1 MDFTGQVALVT
12 GGSRG
17 IGRAVVCDLARRGA
31 RVLFCYRERAEAAA
45 ETVALAGGALAGGEV
60 AAQQAD
66 VGDPGAGS
74 ALVGE
79 ALARWGRLDVLVNC
93 AGVASFGAV
102 DTLDLA
108 RWTATLATNLTGV
121 YHLCRAAVRPM
132 MQRRYGRI
140 VNLAALH
147 ATGGFPGQA
156 DYSAATGGVLGLTR
170 SLAREV
176 APWAITVNAVAPGFV
191 ETELLAE
198 TPELLRGWGE
208 QIIAL
213 RRAGRP
219 EEVASAVV
227 FLASPLASYITG
239 HTLAVDGGWT
249 MA

>member
-1 MDFTGQVALVT
+1 MDFSGQVAVVT

-31 RVLFCYRERAEAAA
+31 RVLFCYRERADAAR
-45 ETVALAGGALAGGEV
+45 ETAALAGGEV
-60 AAQQAD
+60 VALRAD
-66 VGDPGAGS
+66 VGEPATGP

-79 ALARWGRLDVLVNC
+79 AVARWGRLDVLVNC
-93 AGVASFGAV
+93 AGAASFGEL
-102 DTLDLA
+102 DTLDVA
-108 RWTATLATNLTGV
+108 RWAETVRVNLTGV
-121 YHLCRAAVRPM
+121 YNVCRAAVRPM

-147 ATGGFPGQA
+147 GKGGFPGQA

-176 APWAITVNAVAPGFV
+176 APWTITVNAVAPGLV
-191 ETELLAE
+191 DTELLGA
-198 TPELLRGWGE
+198 TPEAVRGWSE

-213 RRAGRP
+213 RRVGRP

>member
-1 MDFTGQVALVT
+1 MDYSGQVAVVT

-17 IGRAVVCDLARRGA
+17 VGRAVVRGLAGRGA
-31 RVLFCYRERAEAAA
+31 RVLFCYRERAEAAE
-45 ETVALAGGALAGGEV
+45 ETLGLVGGDGGEALAM
-60 AAQQAD
+60 QAD
-66 VGDPGAGS
+66 VGDPESGA
-74 ALVGE
+74 AVVGA

-93 AGVASFGAV
+93 AGAAAFGPLE
-102 DTLDLA
+102 TLSLE
-108 RWTATLATNLTGV
+108 RWQATLAANLSGI
-121 YHLCRAAVRPM
+121 YHMCRAAVRPM

-156 DYSAATGGVLGLTR
+156 DYSAATGGVLGMTR

-176 APWAITVNAVAPGFV
+176 AAWTITVNAVAPGFV
-191 ETELLAE
+191 ETELLGA
-198 TPELLRGWGE
+198 TPPEVRAWGE
-208 QIIAL
+208 QIIAM

-219 EEVASAVV
+219 EEVAAPIL
-227 FLASPLASYITG
+227 FLASPMASYITG

>member
-1 MDFTGQVALVT
+1 MDFTGQVAVVT

-17 IGRAVVCDLARRGA
+17 IGRAVVRDLARRGA
-31 RVLFCYRERAEAAA
+31 RVLFCYRERAAAA
-45 ETVALAGGALAGGEV
+45 EETLALVAEAGGEAV
-60 AAQQAD
+60 ALQAD
-66 VGDPGAGS
+66 VSDPEAGTK
-74 ALVGE
+74 LVGA

-93 AGVASFGAV
+93 AGVAAFGPV
-102 DTLDLA
+102 EGLSLE
-108 RWTATLATNLTGV
+108 RWQAIIDTNLTGV

-170 SLAREV
+170 ALAREV
-176 APWAITVNAVAPGFV
+176 AAWSITVNAVAPGLV
-191 ETELLAE
+191 ETELAE
-198 TPELLRGWGE
+198 VTPPEVRAWGE
-208 QIIAL
+208 QIIAM
-213 RRAGRP
+213 RRSGRP
-219 EEVASAVV
+219 EEVAAAVV

>member
-1 MDFTGQVALVT
+1 MDFTGQVAVVT

-17 IGRAVVCDLARRGA
+17 IGRAVVRDLARRGA
-31 RVLFCYRERAEAAA
+31 RVLFCYRERAEAAE
-45 ETVALAGGALAGGEV
+45 ETLALVAAAGGE
-60 AAQQAD
+60 AAALRAD
-66 VGDPGAGS
+66 VGDPDAGA
-74 ALVGE
+74 ALVG
-79 ALARWGRLDVLVNC
+79 AAVARWGRLDVLVNC
-93 AGVASFGAV
+93 AGMAAFGPVESLSLERWQAI
-102 DTLDLA
+102 LDA
-108 RWTATLATNLTGV
+108 NLTGV

-170 SLAREV
+170 ALAREV
-176 APWAITVNAVAPGFV
+176 AAWAITVNAVAPGLV
-191 ETELLAE
+191 ATELAE
-198 TPELLRGWGE
+198 VTPPELRAWGE
-208 QIIAL
+208 QIIAM

-219 EEVASAVV
+219 EEVAAAVV